1 MTDEGIWL
9 LLFGRG
15 WVAFDDIEDKHDE
28 VFSRLAEAK
37 KLDVDDNL
45 ECIRLKDTQ

>member
-15 WVAFDDIEDKHDE
+15 WVTLEAINEENDP
-28 VFSRLAEAK
+28 VFSRLARDK
-37 KLDVDDNL
+37 KLDIDKNFEYV
-45 ECIRLKDTQ
+45 RLKETQ